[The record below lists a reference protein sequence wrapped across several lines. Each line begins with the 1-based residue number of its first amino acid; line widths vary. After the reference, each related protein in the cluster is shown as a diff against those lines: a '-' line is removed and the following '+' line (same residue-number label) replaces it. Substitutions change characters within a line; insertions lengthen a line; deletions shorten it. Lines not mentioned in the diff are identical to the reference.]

1 MSIPLP
7 KLIQGSAFPVC
18 VCAYFLSI
26 VWLFLTLWIVA
37 HQSTLSMGFP
47 RQEYWSGLP
56 FPPGG
61 YLPYPR
67 IKLLRLL
74 HCRWILHLLSHQGS
88 RWHFHYQW
96 IKFQIFQGNSRQP
109 YYLMSLLFERKGN
122 NPSWLRFISWRKR
135 MPRTYGNSF
144 SKHLKGIYHV
154 HTAII
159 CTWRWKQCDKLFLI
173 QGWLSCPGK
182 HLHFVPTFCGEK
194 YIFSWRRLLHW
205 QDYKNN
211 FQVTFTKAW
220 RFPREMYVKKPL
232 IHPFNKY

>member
-1 MSIPLP
+1 MINLSSRKSLSPHSFEVVSPDTIFNVESFHLNCKNKIVILKNKHSADYNHLKEVLAFKLNSWNEYYCSPL
-7 KLIQGSAFPVC
+7 SV
-18 VCAYFLSI
+18 
-26 VWLFLTLWIVA
+26 
-37 HQSTLSMGFP
+37 
-47 RQEYWSGLP
+47 
-56 FPPGG
+56 
-61 YLPYPR
+61 
-67 IKLLRLL
+67 LLLELVKR
-74 HCRWILHLLSHQGS
+74 GT
-88 RWHFHYQW
+88 
-96 IKFQIFQGNSRQP
+96 FQK
-109 YYLMSLLFERKGN
+109 RKGN